1 MYQIWCKNKEKNIVT
16 YEENVK
22 LYNMYILKLTEKKN
36 YFLRKIS
43 DNFKIRTQE
52 NLQIVL
58 ASLKNSSFKVSLS
71 FRNNCMSQNGDLS
84 A

>member
-1 MYQIWCKNKEKNIVT
+1 
-16 YEENVK
+16 
-22 LYNMYILKLTEKKN
+22 MYILKLTEKKII
-36 YFLRKIS
+36 FLERYQITLKFERK
-43 DNFKIRTQE
+43 KI
-52 NLQIVL
+52 LQIVL

>member
-1 MYQIWCKNKEKNIVT
+1 
-16 YEENVK
+16 
-22 LYNMYILKLTEKKN
+22 MYILKLTEKK

-43 DNFKIRTQE
+43 DNFNIRTQE

-58 ASLKNSSFKVSLS
+58 ALLRNSSSYKVSLS

-84 A
+84 ALIKLFILAK

>member
-1 MYQIWCKNKEKNIVT
+1 
-16 YEENVK
+16 
-22 LYNMYILKLTEKKN
+22 MYILKLTEKKII
-36 YFLRKIS
+36 FLERYQITLKLERK
-43 DNFKIRTQE
+43 KI
-52 NLQIVL
+52 LQIVL